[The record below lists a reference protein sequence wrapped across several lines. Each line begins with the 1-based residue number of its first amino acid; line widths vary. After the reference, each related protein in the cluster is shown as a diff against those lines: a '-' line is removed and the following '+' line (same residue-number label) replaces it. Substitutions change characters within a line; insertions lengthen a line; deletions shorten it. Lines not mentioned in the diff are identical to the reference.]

1 MTEPSQILERLAGAC
16 MLVEPGDDA
25 SLAAV
30 ASALEDL
37 RSAFAGRDPLTERLL
52 VDCGEILERV
62 RRGASTRPEEDL
74 QLLCDRVSELQ
85 QGRETQHAATTSG
98 NAHFVLPAWIEE
110 SVFAQFMSNQPSVLE
125 AIESDMLALAD
136 GEVDAL
142 ADLRGKVHSLK
153 GEAGI
158 LGLKEL
164 ESVCHTV
171 EDLLNEPEVAV
182 REVDQ
187 LLLAKDWMTRAL
199 AAYSRFELPD
209 TDASTAMAR
218 QKVEAVAR
226 TKVEPTTDSEATLYE
241 GTSSDVPPEPVPTL
255 NDTPFIDPSESRA
268 ETTPWDDETLAV
280 AEEFL
285 QESEE
290 GLAQVDQILLEVE
303 QQGVTDENVNAMF
316 RVFHTIKGV
325 AGFLELHETSELAH
339 ATETLLGKVREHA
352 LRLDSA
358 VLDRLFSATT
368 QMRAFMDAIRAAVTA
383 GHRPNTMTSQKGEA
397 EALRSPAGGQQAE
410 MFQAAGAEQVNAA
423 KGAAETS
430 EDRPE
435 KSAIVDR
442 RAPDP
447 VSASPPVDGHGPADA
462 PATRGGR
469 TSEFKEVVKVD
480 VKRIDNLVELIGE
493 LVIVE
498 SMIVNSPAIKE
509 LASPLLRKQLAQM
522 SKITRDLQDIG
533 TSMRM
538 IPVRGVF
545 QKMARMVRDLSRS
558 SGKAVRAVLRGEN
571 TEVDRSMVE
580 QIADP
585 LLHMIRNAVDHG
597 IEGRTTRQAAG
608 KAPEG
613 RIELRASHRG
623 GTVVIEVVDDG
634 RGLDRASILAK
645 ARERGIIAPQY
656 QPTDREIDNMVFA
669 PGFSTAKQV
678 STLSGRGVGMDVVK
692 RNVEAIRGK
701 VKIDSVPGQGTTFT
715 MVLPLTL
722 GIIDGMLATCGA
734 EHYIVSSLSVVE
746 LVRPKRADILSITGK
761 GELIRSRQ
769 ETIPLLR
776 LDRLLEVEGALQ
788 DTTEALVVVVDS
800 RGRKIGLL
808 VDSVVAQQQV
818 VIKALGAG
826 LPGSK
831 YLAGSAILSDG
842 RVGLILDTDEIAGLV
857 NADTFVTRCSSRSRA
872 QQGGAS
878 LLATE
883 SAEPLQAKE
892 SV

>member
-1 MTEPSQILERLAGAC
+1 MTEPSQIFERLAGAC
-16 MLVEPGDDA
+16 MLVEPGDDV

-37 RSAFAGRDPLTERLL
+37 RSASAGRDPLTEKLL
-52 VDCGEILERV
+52 LDCGEILERV

-85 QGRETQHAATTSG
+85 QGRETQQAATTSG
-98 NAHFVLPAWIEE
+98 NARFVLPAWIEE

-125 AIESDMLALAD
+125 AIEGDMLALAD
-136 GEVDAL
+136 GDADVL

-187 LLLAKDWMTRAL
+187 LLLAKDWMTKAL

-209 TDASTAMAR
+209 TDASTALAR
-218 QKVEAVAR
+218 QKVAAVAR

-241 GTSSDVPPEPVPTL
+241 DTSSDVPPEPVPTL

-280 AEEFL
+280 AAEFL

-352 LRLDSA
+352 LGLDSA
-358 VLDRLFSATT
+358 VLDRLFNATT
-368 QMRAFMDAIRAAVTA
+368 QMRALMDAIRAAVKA
-383 GHRPNTMTSQKGEA
+383 GHRPEAMAPQTA
-397 EALRSPAGGQQAE
+397 EALRSPAGGRQAE
-410 MFQAAGAEQVNAA
+410 MLQAAGAEQVNAA
-423 KGAAETS
+423 KGTVETS

-435 KSAIVDR
+435 KSALVDR
-442 RAPDP
+442 RVPDP
-447 VSASPPVDGHGPADA
+447 VSASPPLDGQGAAEA
-462 PATRGGR
+462 PATRDGR
-469 TSEFKEVVKVD
+469 ASELKEVVKVD
-480 VKRIDNLVELIGE
+480 VKRVDNLVELIGE

-498 SMIVNSPAIKE
+498 SMIVNSPAIVE
-509 LASPLLRKQLAQM
+509 LASPALRKQLAQM

-558 SGKAVRAVLRGEN
+558 SGKVVRAVLRGEN

-580 QIADP
+580 QISDP

-597 IEGRTTRQAAG
+597 IEERTARQSAG
-608 KAPEG
+608 KDPEG
-613 RIELRASHRG
+613 RIELRAFHRG

-634 RGLDRASILAK
+634 RGLDRESILAT

-656 QPTDREIDNMVFA
+656 QPSDQEIDNMVFA

-678 STLSGRGVGMDVVK
+678 SKLSGRGVGMDVVK

-715 MVLPLTL
+715 MTLPLTL

-734 EHYIVSSLSVVE
+734 EHYIVSSLSVVD
-746 LVRPKRADILSITGK
+746 LVRPKRTDILPVTGK
-761 GELIRSRQ
+761 GELVRSRQ

-788 DTTEALVVVVDS
+788 DPTEALVVVVDS

-857 NADTFVTRCSSRSRA
+857 NGDAFVARCSSGTPT
-872 QQGGAS
+872 QQGRAS

-883 SAEPLQAKE
+883 SAEPLHAKE
-892 SV
+892 TV